1 MFLPLLLELFS
12 GLLELLIIVLQKL
25 FKVLNK
31 RKNGWSKGEFKN
43 KLWLSKLT
51 LELSAL
57 LDSKKLGSKI

>member
-1 MFLPLLLELFS
+1 MPCLPELFC

>member
-1 MFLPLLLELFS
+1 MPRLLELFS

-57 LDSKKLGSKI
+57 LDSKKFGFKNIT